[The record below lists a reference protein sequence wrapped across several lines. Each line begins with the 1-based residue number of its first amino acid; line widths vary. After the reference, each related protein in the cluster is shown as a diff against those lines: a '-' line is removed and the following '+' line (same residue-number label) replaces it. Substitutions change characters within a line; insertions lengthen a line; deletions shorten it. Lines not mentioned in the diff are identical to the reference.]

1 MYWKH
6 SYIQVFLT
14 SEHLSSLS
22 TSTHPTLQKAE
33 CSFWNVCLSVIL
45 SPSPLSSLA
54 YLQLR
59 STVWVSWFLTPI
71 GNSLVPQ
78 GRKY

>member
-1 MYWKH
+1 MY

-14 SEHLSSLS
+14 SEHLFSLS

-45 SPSPLSSLA
+45 SPNPLSSLA

-59 STVWVSWFLTPI
+59 FTVWVSCFLTPI
-71 GNSLVPQ
+71 GNSLLLQ
-78 GRKY
+78 GRMY